1 MKCSKA
7 VNRAKLVDE
16 PIVEMILSRKYFN
29 SGLVFMKS
37 DLQSDFDGA
46 DLVCYSDGFRRNI
59 NVKRNSS
66 KYYNSKN
73 FTITIN
79 KNKLD
84 VFKSTQFVFIDEV
97 GDCLYVV
104 DGELLCKYILD
115 NSAKLRET
123 DKENSFYMIIP
134 KKDLVQLV
142 GADGG
147 IIRYTKA
154 IANLFAAGRDE
165 SAYMNLF

>member
-1 MKCSKA
+1 M
-7 VNRAKLVDE
+7 VT
-16 PIVEMILSRKYFN
+16 PI
-29 SGLVFMKS
+29 
-37 DLQSDFDGA
+37 
-46 DLVCYSDGFRRNI
+46 
-59 NVKRNSS
+59 SS
-66 KYYNSKN
+66 PN
-73 FTITIN
+73 FSSAAEHSAN
-79 KNKLD
+79 GVLD

-142 GADGG
+142 GANGG
-147 IIRYTKA
+147 IIGYTKA